1 MKFVVTDAG
10 LSAAQRARANGY
22 QISLTQ
28 FKVGSAYNYNPSS
41 SDTSLHGTELH
52 TGGISGFA
60 IIDPNT
66 VQYTCIMDQDVGTFS
81 YGEIGLYL
89 EDGTLFALAA
99 QPRVTEKL
107 RGGPSSAGNK
117 VAIEAQLK
125 LTQAEAIFNFDVLQL
140 ANAKLLELKSVAQLK
155 PPVISDTNAYLTHSR
170 DGANS
175 TIMAYKS
182 DDFEWSFPNYRR
194 LRTLTV
200 GAPGSGYTSAPT
212 VQITGG
218 GGTGASAT
226 ATVENGSVKSITL
239 VSGGRNYTSAPT
251 VTLTGGGGSGANAT
265 ATIGRGVSD
274 IQVTNQ
280 GQGYTSPPTV
290 IISGG
295 GGSGAEATARVQG
308 GNVTGI
314 VVTKNGNG
322 YTTAPSVTL
331 TGGSGSNATA
341 TANVSGVVTEINLV
355 GNSTTSL
362 VSNDIRGTVKLPAT
376 AGKYMAQF
384 LTGDLK
390 GFVRQITV
398 ATDNSLHWDITE
410 KTGSAPKQGDTFAL
424 YVDIGS
430 YIEEATGANKLAYT
444 ANGYREGDVNTLSL
458 KQGSYRISRGVNTP
472 APDGVLFVYDVPFR
486 TADGTEQIGDR
497 YRKVFQQ
504 FMADDGKI
512 SIRRWTGTAWT
523 SWTEMGGGLPVGSI
537 VSFPKNIPQPAGF
550 LKCLGGTFSRQTYP
564 DLYTAL
570 GNKTELPNLGKSNV
584 GQTAYFPFN
593 DIPQGWIKFD
603 EIRTRVT
610 QQAYPELYRLLVA
623 QYGSIGQVP
632 TADDRFI
639 RNASGLTVGTKQED
653 AIRNI
658 KGEYFYGYDN
668 DIDAATSKRVSDAYN
683 KPNSALWMDMSKKV
697 LDNIAWVSWLQDKAT
712 GAANFAPL
720 IFDASRSVPTAD
732 EVRPKAIAMVLCI
745 KAEGKF
751 DIVDFYIKAFGGVS
765 DTGNLDT
772 VEIAK
777 NTVPVGS
784 IHAFPKEVNPV
795 GYLLADGSAFD
806 GNVYPN
812 LKTVLGTNRLPN
824 MKSFDSLGQLV
835 MWTDEGALPDYL
847 LDLNGQEVS
856 RTLYPELFAIY
867 GTKYGN
873 GDGSTTF
880 NLPDLRGE
888 FPRFWDNGKGI
899 DSKKQRTLLSK
910 QLGTII
916 ATDSS
921 LPQSSIGFY
930 LDGDRPSVPYNEAIN
945 ARQTDGITAA
955 ELSNYQGVAALGAA
969 GAQRIALN
977 NGIIDPVVKG
987 NQFFSQTRPRN
998 VAVRAC
1004 VIAKPTWD
1012 KNLRYWVKAYG
1023 SIDNAET
1030 LNAAAAL
1037 AAKADKVELARVEQ
1051 KIPDIRPLEQ
1061 KIREVDAKIKPAAVM
1076 KLITESKQITVPEGI
1091 TLIYV
1096 TLVGGGGGQG
1106 GWKHN
1111 TYDDGGN
1118 AERKSVYIAVATGD
1132 VLDIT
1137 IGAGGYDAGWGDS
1150 GGGSGGISKISR
1162 AGQDLL
1168 VCNGGG
1174 GGRPGWGGQGQS
1186 RTYPYD
1192 PLVFGTNYGRGGGRG
1207 TGKGNGENG
1216 CCIIEGI

>member
-1 MKFVVTDAG
+1 MKFVVTNAG

-28 FKVGSAYNYNPSS
+28 FKVGSAYNYNPSP

-60 IIDPNT
+60 VIDPNT

-140 ANAKLLELKSVAQLK
+140 VNAKLLELNSVAQLK

-212 VQITGG
+212 VQISGG
-218 GGTGASAT
+218 GGSGAAAT

-265 ATIGRGVSD
+265 ATIGRGVTD

-295 GGSGAEATARVQG
+295 GGSGAEATARVQAG
-308 GNVTGI
+308 KVTGI
-314 VVTKNGNG
+314 LVTKNGNG

-331 TGGSGSNATA
+331 TGGGGSNATA
-341 TANVSGVVTEINLV
+341 TANVSGVVTEITLV

-410 KTGSAPKQGDTFAL
+410 KTGSAPKQGDTLAL

-472 APDGVLFVYDVPFR
+472 ASDGVLFVYDVPFR
-486 TADGTEQIGDR
+486 TADGNEQIGDR

-512 SIRRWTGTAWT
+512 SVRRWTGTGWT
-523 SWTEMGGGLPVGSI
+523 SWTEMGGGLPIGSI

-570 GNKTELPNLGKSNV
+570 GNRTELPNLGKSDV

-593 DIPQGWIKFD
+593 DIPQGWIKYD

-623 QYGSIGQVP
+623 QYGSIGNVTQVGNH
-632 TADDRFI
+632 FI
-639 RNASGLTVGTKQED
+639 RPLGTQPVSMLGQKYDWKVGD
-653 AIRNI
+653 HHHMISYVA
-658 KGEYFYGYDN
+658 YGNDDFNWRPLPYENYYTPTEVKVGDQFFMSLGVLGGSEGDN
-668 DIDAATSKRVSDAYN
+668 QPSKRVTKTHVDVLEGRGTQKHATILTWDRAYTDKWTP
-683 KPNSALWMDMSKKV
+683 KPYYQENTPDF
-697 LDNIAWVSWLQDKAT
+697 T
-712 GAANFAPL
+712 Y
-720 IFDASRSVPTAD
+720 
-732 EVRPKAIAMVLCI
+732 MVFCI
-745 KAEGKF
+745 KAENAF
-751 DIVDFYIKAFGGVS
+751 DTVDFYIKAFGSVS

-795 GYLLADGSAFD
+795 GYLLADGSTFD
-806 GNVYPN
+806 ENIYPN

-824 MKSFDSLGQLV
+824 MKSFDNIGQLV
-835 MWTDEGALPDYL
+835 MWTDEGTLPDYL
-847 LDLNGQEVS
+847 LDLSGQEVS
-856 RTLYPELFAIY
+856 RTDYPELFTLY
-867 GTKYGN
+867 GTKYGPGN
-873 GDGSTTF
+873 GSTTF
-880 NLPDLRGE
+880 HLPDIRGE
-888 FPRFWDNGKGI
+888 FPRFWDNGRNV
-899 DSKKQRTLLSK
+899 DSQQPRSLMSM
-910 QLGTII
+910 QMGTII
-916 ATDSS
+916 ATDSTI
-921 LPQSSIGFY
+921 PQASIGFY
-930 LDGDRPSVPYNEAIN
+930 LNGGQTTVSYNDAIN
-945 ARQTDGITAA
+945 ARQTDGITPV
-955 ELSNYQGVAALGAA
+955 ELGYYQGVLALGAEA
-969 GAQRIALN
+969 HQTAKRIELST
-977 NGIIDPVVKG
+977 GISNTVRNDLHV
-987 NQFFSQTRPRN
+987 FSQTRPRN
-998 VAVRAC
+998 VSVRAC
-1004 VIAKPTWD
+1004 VVAKPTWD
-1012 KNLRYWVKAYG
+1012 RNLRYWIKAYG

-1030 LNAAAAL
+1030 LNAAAVVAGKSNIGHTHV
-1037 AAKADKVELARVEQ
+1037 AS
-1051 KIPDIRPLEQ
+1051 DIT
-1061 KIREVDAKIKPAAVM
+1061 DFA
-1076 KLITESKQITVPEGI
+1076 
-1091 TLIYV
+1091 
-1096 TLVGGGGGQG
+1096 
-1106 GWKHN
+1106 N
-1111 TYDDGGN
+1111 
-1118 AERKSVYIAVATGD
+1118 AVANQFRTNNLNTNGYQKLPNGLIIQWGRVQKRWTIEGPQPVVFPIAFPTSCFNVITNITGE
-1132 VLDIT
+1132 
-1137 IGAGGYDAGWGDS
+1137 GSSANDS
-1150 GGGSGGISKISR
+1150 GLDVNI
-1162 AGQDLL
+1162 AAQN
-1168 VCNGGG
+1168 V
-1174 GGRPGWGGQGQS
+1174 S
-1186 RTYPYD
+1186 RTGFDGVWNTWGPSSAKH
-1192 PLVFGTNYGRGGGRG
+1192 L
-1207 TGKGNGENG
+1207 TGYFWFAIGV
-1216 CCIIEGI
+1216 

>member
-22 QISLTQ
+22 QISMTQ

-60 IIDPNT
+60 VIDPNT

-218 GGTGASAT
+218 GGSGAAAT

-280 GQGYTSPPTV
+280 GQGYTTPPTV

-295 GGSGAEATARVQG
+295 GGSGAEATARVQAG
-308 GNVTGI
+308 KVTGL

-331 TGGSGSNATA
+331 TGGGGSNATA

-472 APDGVLFVYDVPFR
+472 SPDGVLFVYDVPFR
-486 TADGTEQIGDR
+486 TADGNEQIGDR

-584 GQTAYFPFN
+584 GQTSYFPFN

-653 AIRNI
+653 EIKKHVHKHMSSDNTEGDRIGVLHSKYFEDSTDIEQTTLATAINYEA
-658 KGEYFYGYDN
+658 GGDN
-668 DIDAATSKRVSDAYN
+668 GWITPKADS
-683 KPNSALWMDMSKKV
+683 PF
-697 LDNIAWVSWLQDKAT
+697 AT
-712 GAANFAPL
+712 GGAE
-720 IFDASRSVPTAD
+720 T
-732 EVRPKAIAMVLCI
+732 RPKAIAMVLCI

-751 DIVDFYIKAFGGVS
+751 DTVDFYIKAYGGVS
-765 DTGNLDT
+765 DSGNLDAAE
-772 VEIAK
+772 VAK

-806 GNVYPN
+806 ESVYPN

-847 LDLNGQEVS
+847 LDLNGQAVS
-856 RTLYPELFAIY
+856 RTDYPELFAIY
-867 GTKYGN
+867 STKYGN

-1012 KNLRYWVKAYG
+1012 KNIRYWVKAYG

-1037 AAKADKVELARVEQ
+1037 AAKADKTELARVEQ

-1091 TLIYV
+1091 TLIRV

-1118 AERKSVYIAVATGD
+1118 AERKSIYIAVATGD

-1150 GGGSGGISKISR
+1150 LGGSGGISKISR

-1168 VCNGGG
+1168 AAQGGG

-1192 PLVFGTNYGRGGGRG
+1192 PLIAGTNYGRGGGRG

-1216 CCIIEGI
+1216 CCLIEGI